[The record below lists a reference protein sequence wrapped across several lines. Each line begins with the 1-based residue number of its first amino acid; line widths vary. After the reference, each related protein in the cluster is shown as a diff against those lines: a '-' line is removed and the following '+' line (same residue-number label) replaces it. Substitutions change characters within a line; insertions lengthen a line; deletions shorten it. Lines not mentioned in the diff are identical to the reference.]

1 MFQRESHRIY
11 IYVNEGADRT
21 IEVTFMYKYKIRLYK
36 KSLYGVSCI
45 TVCMKV
51 RECVYVVYV
60 RTLFCI
66 SEFISLRVHVYIC
79 VCQIS
84 MFFLSL
90 SLSHA
95 LFLSLSLHFSLSLTL
110 SLLRSPLFLSLFSS
124 LCPARVSLMLCSIL
138 IVRAYIRVFVYH

>member
-95 LFLSLSLHFSLSLTL
+95 LFLSLSSFLPLSYSFSSQISSISLSL
-110 SLLRSPLFLSLFSS
+110 FLTVSS
-124 LCPARVSLMLCSIL
+124 ACVANV
-138 IVRAYIRVFVYH
+138 V